1 MRLRYDGVIAVTF
14 LIENVGTL
22 EPGDEFTVSDE
33 VAPAFL
39 SRGDISK
46 VKVTKTRRQAPVAD
60 VVEDVVEPQPEE
72 TPEVTTETTAAEEP
86 AAETEPTL

>member
-1 MRLRYDGVIAVTF
+1 MRLRYDGVVAVTF

-39 SRGDISK
+39 SRGDIHQ
-46 VKVTKTRRQAPVAD
+46 VKITARKRVKEAEPEPAP
-60 VVEDVVEPQPEE
+60 EP
-72 TPEVTTETTAAEEP
+72 TPEPAATEEP
-86 AAETEPTL
+86 AAESEPTL